1 MSTPMV
7 TVVVPV
13 YNVQQY
19 LDETVGSVRAQAYPD
34 WELILVDDG
43 STDASGSACDAWTS
57 RDVRIRVIHK
67 ANGGVASARN
77 AGLDMARGEWVL
89 FLDGDDKLAPDAL
102 ETALAHSEGI
112 DMVAF
117 GLERFPES
125 IKSWLDKSYC
135 FADVREMGKHMEQIW
150 RDGVLSACTKLY
162 RRASIHCRFD
172 ESLRHAEDLIFNL
185 EYLPHAQGIRF
196 ISESLYYYRWIGG
209 ENTLGKRFWLD
220 QPEISARAWGLTRKV
235 FADVSAALTFFDK
248 RYVYEICK
256 HLKKLTQIEAMPER
270 QRLLVTQMYLQEPLL
285 QEKCFAKVPKTP
297 DDTYLWRLVTQG
309 DAAAVCEFLRTA
321 GEDVPGFVWTE

>member
-1 MSTPMV
+1 MSAPQV

-13 YNVQQY
+13 YNVAAY
-19 LDETVGSVRAQAYPD
+19 LDEAVGSVLAQTNTD

-43 STDASGSACDAWTS
+43 ATDASGAMCDAWIS

-67 ANGGVASARN
+67 ENGGLASARN

-89 FLDGDDKLAPDAL
+89 FLDGDDKLAPEAL
-102 ETALAHSEGI
+102 QTALAHSEGA
-112 DMVAF
+112 DVVAF
-117 GLERFPES
+117 GLARFPES
-125 IKSWLDKSYC
+125 GTGWLDKAYS
-135 FADVREMGKHMEQIW
+135 FGDVREMGGYMEQIW

-162 RRASIHCRFD
+162 RRASICCRFD

-196 ISESLYYYRWIGG
+196 ISESLYHYRWNGR

-220 QPEISARAWGLTRKV
+220 QPEISARAWGLTRRV
-235 FADVSAALTFFDK
+235 FAGVPAALTFFDK

-256 HLKKLTQIEAMPER
+256 HLKKLAQIEAMPER
-270 QRLLVTQMYLQEPLL
+270 QRLLVMQMYLQEPLL
-285 QEKCFAKVPKTP
+285 RERCFAETPKTP
-297 DDTYLWRLVTQG
+297 DDTCLWRLVARG

-321 GEDVPGFVWTE
+321 GDGVPGFVWTE